1 MKPITRTLTEREFLK
16 LEKLQHFF
24 SEEQKMFALKSVAF
38 ETEPQDLDEP
48 ISATIQIKNYTQKH
62 DTEVIDSALKIVR
75 ELLKFQ

>member
-38 ETEPQDLDEP
+38 ETEPQDLDTP
-48 ISATIQIKNYTQKH
+48 LKVSIQIKNYTQKT
-62 DTEVIDSALKIVR
+62 DAQVLDSALKIVR
-75 ELLKFQ
+75 ELLKF